1 MSIQVHVESLSKK
14 HAEIEDVIAREE
26 LRPHPDDIR
35 LKRLK
40 KEKLHLKEELHRLRI
55 NH

>member
-1 MSIQVHVESLSKK
+1 MSIQTHVESLNKK

-26 LRPHPDDIR
+26 LRPQPDNIR

-40 KEKLHLKEELHRLRI
+40 KEKLHLKEELHRLSIR
-55 NH
+55 H